1 MRPELVIQKPQ
12 DSKIELVIITDV
24 SAMGEVEGKLLA
36 DNTNEIPSSHNKVI
50 FNDNPSISVG
60 DKVLAQ
66 VVLSHDTET
75 NLPIYNAKLIRRTSV
90 APQKI
95 IGVFKKYQSGDILTP
110 INKKDRKN
118 YFVSKNEINASDGEL
133 VEAKI
138 DGTKR
143 KSREQTVELIRNLG
157 NSTKTKLTSLIA
169 ILEHGIPNEFSDDVL
184 QKAELRAEIPINNPS
199 DLTDLPFIS
208 IDPSDARDHDD
219 AIYAIKDE
227 ENPDGFIVW
236 VAIADVA
243 KYVISE
249 SSLDLE
255 ALNRGNSTYFP
266 DLVVPMIPD
275 ILSGNVCSLKQ
286 DVMRASIAVKI
297 IINDQGQKVSHNFF
311 RGVIKNRLAVSY
323 ETAQNAIDSFGKKE
337 ETSELKTLMH
347 PLYQAY
353 KLLENQ
359 SQKRKPLEL
368 ELVEQKISL
377 DTDGEVTSINSK
389 ERFDSHKLV
398 EEFMILA
405 NVCAAETIQKSKLSS
420 LYRVHE
426 PPTFEKLL
434 SLKTIAKSLN
444 VNLNST
450 AKIRGG
456 DLNNLLRKAKEQNCG
471 ELVSMTVLRAMSQ
484 AHYTSQNEG
493 HFGLSLPCYSH
504 FTSPIRRYSDILV
517 HRAIIQIHK
526 WENNPIVPETNLVK
540 MGEHLSRTERRSMLA
555 ERETKDRY
563 LATFLK
569 NKIGGEF
576 DARIN
581 GLSKSGMF
589 VRLNDTGA
597 DGLIPIS
604 SLYGD
609 RYSLNTEKN
618 RMVGRTSKTSFNIG
632 ANVLVRLREAN
643 PVSGGLIFSLIE
655 YENKPIKTP
664 NNSTRR
670 FKTKRRI
677 KRRRPII

>member
-1 MRPELVIQKPQ
+1 MVQKPQ
-12 DSKIELVIITDV
+12 DPKIELVIITDV
-24 SAMGEVEGKLLA
+24 SAMGEVEGKILT
-36 DNTNEIPSSHNKVI
+36 DNKNEISSSHNRVA
-50 FNDNPSISVG
+50 FNDNPAISVG
-60 DKVLAQ
+60 DKVLAH
-66 VVLSHDTET
+66 VVISQDNEI
-75 NLPIYNAKLIRRTSV
+75 NLPIHTAKLIRRTSV

-95 IGVFKKYQSGDILTP
+95 IGVFKKYQTGDVLAP
-110 INKKDRKN
+110 INKRDKKI
-118 YFVSKNEINASDGEL
+118 YFVSKNQINATDGEL

-138 DGTKR
+138 DKIKR
-143 KSREQTVELIRNLG
+143 KSREQSVELIRSFG

-169 ILEHGIPNEFSDDVL
+169 IHEHGIPNEFSDEVL
-184 QKAELRAEIPINNPS
+184 QKAKLRAKIPINNLT

-219 AIYAIKDE
+219 AIYAVKDE
-227 ENPDGFIVW
+227 KNPDGFVLWI
-236 VAIADVA
+236 AIADVT
-243 KYVISE
+243 KYVIPE

-255 ALNRGNSTYFP
+255 AFNRGNSTYFP

-286 DVMRASIAVKI
+286 DAIRASIAVKI
-297 IINDQGQKVSHNFF
+297 IINNQGQKISHNFF

-337 ETSELKTLMH
+337 ATSKLETLMY

-359 SQKRKPLEL
+359 SQKRQPLEL
-368 ELVEQKISL
+368 ELVEQEISL
-377 DTDGEVTSINSK
+377 DKDGEVTSINAK
-389 ERFDSHKLV
+389 ERYDSHKLV

-434 SLKTIAKSLN
+434 SLKTVAKSLN
-444 VNLNST
+444 INLNSI
-450 AKIRGG
+450 ANIRGG
-456 DLNNLLRKAKEQNCG
+456 DLNNLLSKAKEQNCG

-484 AHYTSQNEG
+484 AHYTSHNEG
-493 HFGLSLPCYSH
+493 HFGLSLPCYTH
-504 FTSPIRRYSDILV
+504 FTSPIRRYSDMLV
-517 HRAIIQIHK
+517 HRAIIQIHE
-526 WENNPIVPETNLVK
+526 WENNPIDLEKSELVK
-540 MGEHLSRTERRSMLA
+540 MGAHLSRTERRSMLA
-555 ERETKDRY
+555 ERDTKDRY

-576 DARIN
+576 EARIN

-618 RMVGRTSKTSFNIG
+618 RLVGRTSKTSLNIG

-643 PVSGGLIFSLIE
+643 PISGGLIFSLIE

-664 NNSTRR
+664 NNSTKR

-677 KRRRPII
+677 KKKRPII